1 MSFLRWLLRFVL
13 LEFGGGGGGGG
24 GASQFKAQGSPPSFD
39 YMSPE
44 ALNQLAVGGDISS
57 YALSDQAFANQYPA
71 LQGAYNQ
78 YQSNLGQQTGL
89 VGQGQGQQSALMT
102 GLANTIA
109 GRMGTPTTQNIRNIQ
124 NMAATA
130 GSAVNPMY
138 GLGAQQAGFA
148 QPIANLGLSQAGL
161 AAPMVGMGNQINQAG
176 QQLQGSAQI
185 PYQLGQ
191 QLLQEPIDPQT
202 QQQMMLAGLGSA
214 AGALGGASLGQGMAG
229 QSAAARQLG
238 LNTLQY
244 GQAMRGEG
252 MGDINQY
259 AQMLGQGAGLQN
271 LGAQTMGL
279 GGSQLASGGQL
290 LGLGA
295 GQLGAGAQT
304 YGLGAQT
311 AANAGNL
318 YGTAQQ
324 AQETYGM
331 DTAQM
336 AQIFGGMQNQQA
348 TNLLGNIANAGQ
360 MFAKRPYG
368 LGGTNLAQ
376 SELAQAGA
384 YNSFQQANYAT
395 MNGIAF
401 NAAQL
406 QQQQNQLQAQQNASM
421 TGALLSTGA
430 TAATTGATIAAMT
443 CWVAQAV
450 YGTRDNR
457 WRIFRHWLMNKAPK
471 RLRGTYQRHGQSF
484 ALRVKRSPLLRFCL
498 KLLMDPIVKRTV
510 YVQLGA

>member
-1 MSFLRWLLRFVL
+1 M
-13 LEFGGGGGGGG
+13 GGGGGG
-24 GASQFKAQGSPPSFD
+24 GASQFHAQGAPPSFE

-57 YALSDQAFANQYPA
+57 YALSDQQFANQYPA

-78 YQSNLGQQTGL
+78 YQSNIGQQTGL
-89 VGQGQGQQSALMT
+89 VGQGQAQQSALMT
-102 GLANTIA
+102 GLGNMIA

-124 NMAATA
+124 NMGATA
-130 GSAVNPMY
+130 GAAVNPIY
-138 GLGAQQAGFA
+138 GLGARQAGFA

-161 AAPMVGMGNQINQAG
+161 AQPILGMGNQINAAG
-176 QQLQGSAQI
+176 QQLQTNANI
-185 PYQLGQ
+185 PYALGQ

-244 GQAMRGEG
+244 GQAMRGEA

-259 AQMLGQGAGLQN
+259 AQMLGQGAQLQG
-271 LGAQTMGL
+271 LGAQTYGL
-279 GGSQLASGGQL
+279 GGSQLTAGGQL
-290 LGLGA
+290 LGLGSQ
-295 GQLGAGAQT
+295 QLGAGAQT

-311 AANAGNL
+311 AGLSGQL
-318 YGTAQQ
+318 YGQAQQ

-336 AQIFGGMQNQQA
+336 ANIFGNMQNQQA

-360 MFAKRPYG
+360 MFQKRPFG

-401 NAAQL
+401 NAAQMAA
-406 QQQQNQLQAQQNASM
+406 QQNQLQAQQQANM
-421 TGALLSTGA
+421 TGTMISTGT
-430 TAATTGATIAAMT
+430 TAATTAAMVSAMAA
-443 CWVAQAV
+443 CWVARAV

-457 WRIFRHWLMNKAPK
+457 WKTFRHWLMNKAPNV
-471 RLRGTYQRHGQSF
+471 LRGAYLRHGQCL
-484 ALRVKRSPLLRFCL
+484 ALRVKRSSLLRFCL
-498 KLLMDPIVKRTV
+498 RLAMDQVISRTA
-510 YVQLGA
+510 YVQC